1 MSSTFNAI
9 FVKKVGKLN
18 NYSDAKKLI
27 KKIKTAYQVSTNP
40 ELAIKLGLT
49 VSAIEQW
56 SKKNKVPEKYI
67 FQCTSDTGVSLEWL
81 LDEDKPTFAIY
92 GGKGHVNNVNDGGIG
107 IVKNNK
113 DLKLFEEDEVKL
125 FEENNP
131 VFFSFQK
138 AYEKVKNEKDKLNE
152 LEDLLENFYRKYR

>member
-1 MSSTFNAI
+1 MEELLKKINEINGKLIEIKDKVDRSTFNI
-9 FVKKVGKLN
+9 
-18 NYSDAKKLI
+18 S
-27 KKIKTAYQVSTNP
+27 
-40 ELAIKLGLT
+40 
-49 VSAIEQW
+49 
-56 SKKNKVPEKYI
+56 
-67 FQCTSDTGVSLEWL
+67 
-81 LDEDKPTFAIY
+81 
-92 GGKGHVNNVNDGGIG
+92 GGEGHVNNVNDGGIG

>member
-1 MSSTFNAI
+1 M
-9 FVKKVGKLN
+9 

-40 ELAIKLGLT
+40 KLASKVGLT

-67 FQCTSDTGVSLEWL
+67 FQCIEETGVSLDWL
-81 LDEDKPTFAIY
+81 LDEDKPTFHIS
-92 GGKGHVNNVNDGGIG
+92 GGSGVIGQQTNHGSGGLQNTPFH
-107 IVKNNK
+107 KAK
-113 DLKLFEEDEVKL
+113 
-125 FEENNP
+125 EENNIDEAMLGLFKENDP
-131 VFFSFQK
+131 VFLSFKK
-138 AYEKVKNEKDKLNE
+138 AYESVKNEKNKLNE